1 MDLIEKSETRI
12 VILGDES
19 TTAIGDVK
27 ALGWVGRVIARTP
40 VEDPIIDIYNV
51 PSPGETSANLLE
63 RWGQEVQ
70 RRFRPESTNRLVL
83 ALGNSDAREGISV
96 SRSRLNV
103 ATVIDEAR
111 RNEISVF
118 VVGPAPSFDKALNY
132 EIEHLAT
139 GYEDVCRRRNV
150 PFVDFFHPLVDHEG
164 FNAELEVSARNMP
177 GQTGYGLMAWLVLNR
192 GWYPWLGL
200 EEEKSD

>member
-1 MDLIEKSETRI
+1 MENEASTETRI
-12 VILGDES
+12 VILGDET

-40 VEDPIIDIYNV
+40 IEDPIIDIYNI
-51 PSPGETSANLLE
+51 PSPGETSAGLLD
-63 RWGQEVQ
+63 RWSLEVQ
-70 RRFRPESTNRLVL
+70 RRFRPETQNRIVL
-83 ALGNSDAREGISV
+83 ALGNADASEGISV

-111 RNEISVF
+111 RNDFSVL
-118 VVGPAPSFDKALNY
+118 VVGPSPSFNKALNY

-139 GYEDVCRRRNV
+139 GYEDVCKRRNI

-164 FNAELEVSARNMP
+164 FNVELEVSARNMP

-200 EEEKSD
+200 EETKD

>member
-1 MDLIEKSETRI
+1 MEIEAGTETRI
-12 VILGDES
+12 VILGDET

-40 VEDPIIDIYNV
+40 VEDPIIDIFNV
-51 PSPGETSANLLE
+51 PSPGETSAGLLE
-63 RWGQEVQ
+63 RWSLEVQ
-70 RRFRPESTNRLVL
+70 RRFRPETQNRIVL
-83 ALGNSDAREGISV
+83 ALGNADASEGISV

-111 RNEISVF
+111 RNDFSVL
-118 VVGPAPSFDKALNY
+118 VVGPSPSFNKALNY

-139 GYEDVCRRRNV
+139 GYEDVCNRRNI

-164 FNAELEVSARNMP
+164 FNVELEVSARNMP

-200 EEEKSD
+200 EDVQD

>member
-1 MDLIEKSETRI
+1 MEQAEGRETRI

-40 VEDPIIDIYNV
+40 SEEPIIDIYNI
-51 PSPGETSANLLE
+51 PSPGETSAGLLE
-63 RWGQEVQ
+63 RWGAEVQ
-70 RRFRPESTNRLVL
+70 RRFRPETDNRLVL

-103 ATVIDEAR
+103 ATIIDEAR

-118 VVGPAPSFDKALNY
+118 VVGPPPSFCLLY
-132 EIEHLAT
+132 T
-139 GYEDVCRRRNV
+139 
-150 PFVDFFHPLVDHEG
+150 
-164 FNAELEVSARNMP
+164 
-177 GQTGYGLMAWLVLNR
+177 
-192 GWYPWLGL
+192 
-200 EEEKSD
+200 SDAADE

>member
-1 MDLIEKSETRI
+1 MENEAGTETRI
-12 VILGDES
+12 VILGDET
-19 TTAIGDVK
+19 TTAIGDVR

-51 PSPGETSANLLE
+51 PSPGETSAGLLD
-63 RWGQEVQ
+63 RWSLEVQ
-70 RRFRPESTNRLVL
+70 RRFRPETQNRIVL
-83 ALGNSDAREGISV
+83 ALGNADASEGISV

-111 RNEISVF
+111 RNDFSVL
-118 VVGPAPSFDKALNY
+118 VVGPSPSFNKALNY

-139 GYEDVCRRRNV
+139 GYEDVCNRRNI

-164 FNAELEVSARNMP
+164 FNVELEVSARNMP

-200 EEEKSD
+200 EEVQD

>member
-1 MDLIEKSETRI
+1 MENEASTETRI
-12 VILGDES
+12 VILGDET

-51 PSPGETSANLLE
+51 PSPGETSAGLLE
-63 RWGQEVQ
+63 RWSLEVQ
-70 RRFRPESTNRLVL
+70 RRFRPETQNRIVL
-83 ALGNSDAREGISV
+83 ALGNADSSEGISV

-111 RNEISVF
+111 RNDFSVL
-118 VVGPAPSFDKALNY
+118 VVGPSPSFNKALNY

-139 GYEDVCRRRNV
+139 GYEDVCKRRNI

-164 FNAELEVSARNMP
+164 FNVELEVSARNMP

-200 EEEKSD
+200 EETKD

>member
-1 MDLIEKSETRI
+1 MEIEAGTETRI
-12 VILGDES
+12 VILGDET

-51 PSPGETSANLLE
+51 PSPGETSAGLLE
-63 RWGQEVQ
+63 RWSLEVQ
-70 RRFRPESTNRLVL
+70 RRFRPETQNRIVL
-83 ALGNSDAREGISV
+83 ALGNADASEGISV

-111 RNEISVF
+111 RNDFSVL
-118 VVGPAPSFDKALNY
+118 VVGPSPSFNKALNY

-139 GYEDVCRRRNV
+139 GYEDVCNRRNI

-164 FNAELEVSARNMP
+164 FNVELEVSARNMP

-200 EEEKSD
+200 EEVQD

>member
-1 MDLIEKSETRI
+1 MENEAGTETRI
-12 VILGDES
+12 VILGDET

-27 ALGWVGRVIARTP
+27 ALGWVGRVIAKTP

-51 PSPGETSANLLE
+51 PSPGETSAGLLD
-63 RWGQEVQ
+63 RWSLEVQ
-70 RRFRPESTNRLVL
+70 RRFRPETQNRIVL
-83 ALGNSDAREGISV
+83 ALGNADASEGISV

-111 RNEISVF
+111 RNDFSVL
-118 VVGPAPSFDKALNY
+118 VVGPSPSFNKALNY

-139 GYEDVCRRRNV
+139 GYEDVCNRRNI

-164 FNAELEVSARNMP
+164 FNVELEVSARNMP

-200 EEEKSD
+200 EDVQD

>member
-1 MDLIEKSETRI
+1 MENEAGTETRI
-12 VILGDES
+12 VILGDET

-40 VEDPIIDIYNV
+40 VEDPIIDIFNV
-51 PSPGETSANLLE
+51 PSPGETSAGLLD
-63 RWGQEVQ
+63 RWSLEVQ
-70 RRFRPESTNRLVL
+70 RRFRPETQNRIVL
-83 ALGNSDAREGISV
+83 ALGNADASEGISV

-111 RNEISVF
+111 RNDFSVL
-118 VVGPAPSFDKALNY
+118 VVGPSPSFNKALNY

-139 GYEDVCRRRNV
+139 GYEDVCNRRNI

-164 FNAELEVSARNMP
+164 FNVELEVSARNMP

-200 EEEKSD
+200 EDVQD

>member
-1 MDLIEKSETRI
+1 MENEAGTETRI
-12 VILGDES
+12 VILGDDT

-40 VEDPIIDIYNV
+40 VEDPIIDIFNV
-51 PSPGETSANLLE
+51 PSPGETSAGLLE
-63 RWGQEVQ
+63 RWSLEVQ
-70 RRFRPESTNRLVL
+70 RRFRPETQNRIVL
-83 ALGNSDAREGISV
+83 ALGNADASEGISV

-111 RNEISVF
+111 RNDFSVL
-118 VVGPAPSFDKALNY
+118 VVGPSPSFNKALNY

-139 GYEDVCRRRNV
+139 GYEDVCNRRNI

-164 FNAELEVSARNMP
+164 FNVELEVSARNMP

-200 EEEKSD
+200 EDVQD

>member
-1 MDLIEKSETRI
+1 MENEAGTETRI
-12 VILGDES
+12 VILGDET

-51 PSPGETSANLLE
+51 PSPGETSAGLLE
-63 RWGQEVQ
+63 RWSLEVQ
-70 RRFRPESTNRLVL
+70 RRFRPETQNRIVL
-83 ALGNSDAREGISV
+83 ALGNADASEGISV

-111 RNEISVF
+111 RNDFSVL
-118 VVGPAPSFDKALNY
+118 VVGPSPSFNKALNY

-139 GYEDVCRRRNV
+139 GYEDVCNRRSI

-164 FNAELEVSARNMP
+164 FNVELEVSARNMP

-200 EEEKSD
+200 EDIQD

>member
-1 MDLIEKSETRI
+1 MEIEAGTETRI
-12 VILGDES
+12 VILGDET

-51 PSPGETSANLLE
+51 PSPGETSAGLLE
-63 RWGQEVQ
+63 RWSLEVQ
-70 RRFRPESTNRLVL
+70 RRFRPETQNRIVL
-83 ALGNSDAREGISV
+83 ALGNADASEGISV

-111 RNEISVF
+111 RNDFSVL
-118 VVGPAPSFDKALNY
+118 VVGPSPSFNKALNY

-139 GYEDVCRRRNV
+139 GYEDVCNRRNS

-164 FNAELEVSARNMP
+164 FNVELEVSARNMP

-192 GWYPWLGL
+192 GWYTWLGL
-200 EEEKSD
+200 EDVQD

>member
-1 MDLIEKSETRI
+1 MENEAGTETRI
-12 VILGDES
+12 VILGDET

-51 PSPGETSANLLE
+51 PSPGETSAGLLE
-63 RWGQEVQ
+63 RWSLEVQ
-70 RRFRPESTNRLVL
+70 RRFRPETQNRIVL
-83 ALGNSDAREGISV
+83 ALGNADASEGISV

-111 RNEISVF
+111 RNDFSVL
-118 VVGPAPSFDKALNY
+118 VVGPSPSFNKALNY

-139 GYEDVCRRRNV
+139 GYEDVCNRRNI

-164 FNAELEVSARNMP
+164 FNVELEVSARNMP

-200 EEEKSD
+200 DDVQD

>member
-1 MDLIEKSETRI
+1 MENEASTETRI
-12 VILGDES
+12 VILGDET

-40 VEDPIIDIYNV
+40 IEDPIIDIYNV
-51 PSPGETSANLLE
+51 PSPGETSSGLLE
-63 RWGQEVQ
+63 RWSLEVQ
-70 RRFRPESTNRLVL
+70 RRFRPETQNRIVL
-83 ALGNSDAREGISV
+83 ALGNADASEGISV

-111 RNEISVF
+111 RNDFSVL
-118 VVGPAPSFDKALNY
+118 VVGPSPSFNKALNY

-139 GYEDVCRRRNV
+139 GYEDVCKRRNI

-164 FNAELEVSARNMP
+164 FNVELEVSARNMP

-200 EEEKSD
+200 EETKD

>member
-1 MDLIEKSETRI
+1 MNSAERLETRI
-12 VILGDES
+12 VILGDEL
-19 TTAIGDVK
+19 TTAIGDTK

-40 VEDPIIDIYNV
+40 TEEPVIDVYTTPV
-51 PSPGETSANLLE
+51 PGETSATLLE
-63 RWGQEVQ
+63 RWSAEVQ
-70 RRFRPESTNRLVL
+70 RRFTPETDNRLVL
-83 ALGNSDAREGISV
+83 ALSNNDAREGLSV

-103 ATVIDEAR
+103 ATIIDEAR
-111 RNEISVF
+111 RNDISVF

-139 GYEDVCRRRNV
+139 GYEDVCKRRNI

-164 FNAELEVSARNMP
+164 FNSELEVSTRNMP

-192 GWYPWLGL
+192 GWYQWLDL
-200 EEEKSD
+200 QEEEN

>member
-1 MDLIEKSETRI
+1 MDNEAGIETRV
-12 VILGDES
+12 VILGDET

-51 PSPGETSANLLE
+51 PSPGETSAGLLE
-63 RWGQEVQ
+63 RWSLEVQ
-70 RRFRPESTNRLVL
+70 RRFRPETQNRIVL
-83 ALGNSDAREGISV
+83 ALGNADASEGISV

-111 RNEISVF
+111 RNDFSVL
-118 VVGPAPSFDKALNY
+118 VVGPSPSFNKALNY

-139 GYEDVCRRRNV
+139 GYEDVCKRRSI

-164 FNAELEVSARNMP
+164 FNVELEVSARNMP

-200 EEEKSD
+200 EDTQD

>member
-1 MDLIEKSETRI
+1 MEIEAGTETRI
-12 VILGDES
+12 VILGDET

-51 PSPGETSANLLE
+51 PSPGETSAGLLE
-63 RWGQEVQ
+63 RWSLEVQ
-70 RRFRPESTNRLVL
+70 RRFRPETQNRIVL
-83 ALGNSDAREGISV
+83 ALGNADASEGISV

-111 RNEISVF
+111 RNDFSVL
-118 VVGPAPSFDKALNY
+118 VVGPSPSFNKALNY

-139 GYEDVCRRRNV
+139 GYEDVCNRRNI

-164 FNAELEVSARNMP
+164 FNVELEVSARNMP

-200 EEEKSD
+200 EDVQD

>member
-1 MDLIEKSETRI
+1 
-12 VILGDES
+12 
-19 TTAIGDVK
+19 
-27 ALGWVGRVIARTP
+27 
-40 VEDPIIDIYNV
+40 
-51 PSPGETSANLLE
+51 
-63 RWGQEVQ
+63 
-70 RRFRPESTNRLVL
+70 VL
-83 ALGNSDAREGISV
+83 ALGNSDASEGISV

-111 RNEISVF
+111 RNDISVF

-150 PFVDFFHPLVDHEG
+150 TFVDFFHPLVDHEG

-177 GQTGYGLMAWLVLNR
+177 AQTGYGLMAWLVLNR

-200 EEEKSD
+200 EETQS

>member
-1 MDLIEKSETRI
+1 MEIEAGTETRI
-12 VILGDES
+12 VILGDET

-51 PSPGETSANLLE
+51 PSPGETSAGLLE
-63 RWGQEVQ
+63 RWSLEVQ
-70 RRFRPESTNRLVL
+70 RRFRPETQNRIVL
-83 ALGNSDAREGISV
+83 ALGNADASEGISV

-111 RNEISVF
+111 RNDFSVL
-118 VVGPAPSFDKALNY
+118 VVGPSPSFNKALNY

-139 GYEDVCRRRNV
+139 GYEDVCNRRNI

-164 FNAELEVSARNMP
+164 FNVELEVSARNMP

-200 EEEKSD
+200 EDIQD

>member
-1 MDLIEKSETRI
+1 MDNEAGTETRI
-12 VILGDES
+12 VILGDET

-51 PSPGETSANLLE
+51 PSPGETSAGLLE
-63 RWGQEVQ
+63 RWSLEVQ
-70 RRFRPESTNRLVL
+70 RRFRPETQNRIVL
-83 ALGNSDAREGISV
+83 ALGNADASEGISV

-111 RNEISVF
+111 RNDFSVL
-118 VVGPAPSFDKALNY
+118 VVGPSPSFNKALNY

-139 GYEDVCRRRNV
+139 GYEDVCNRRNI

-164 FNAELEVSARNMP
+164 FNVELEVSARNMP

-200 EEEKSD
+200 EDVQD

>member
-1 MDLIEKSETRI
+1 MENEASTETRI
-12 VILGDES
+12 VILGDET

-40 VEDPIIDIYNV
+40 AEDPIIDIYNV
-51 PSPGETSANLLE
+51 PSPGETSAGLLE
-63 RWGQEVQ
+63 RWSLEVQ
-70 RRFRPESTNRLVL
+70 RRFRPETQNRIVL
-83 ALGNSDAREGISV
+83 ALGNADASEGISV

-111 RNEISVF
+111 RNDFSVL
-118 VVGPAPSFDKALNY
+118 VVGPSPSFNKALNY
-132 EIEHLAT
+132 EVEHLAT
-139 GYEDVCRRRNV
+139 GYEDVCKRRNI

-164 FNAELEVSARNMP
+164 FNVELEVSARNMP

-200 EEEKSD
+200 EETND

>member
-1 MDLIEKSETRI
+1 MEIEAGTETRI
-12 VILGDES
+12 VILGDE
-19 TTAIGDVK
+19 TTTTIGDVK

-51 PSPGETSANLLE
+51 PSPGETSAGLLE
-63 RWGQEVQ
+63 RWSLEVQ
-70 RRFRPESTNRLVL
+70 RRFRPETENRIVL
-83 ALGNSDAREGISV
+83 ALGNADASEGISV

-111 RNEISVF
+111 RNDFSVL
-118 VVGPAPSFDKALNY
+118 VVGPSPSFNKALNY

-139 GYEDVCRRRNV
+139 GYEDVCNRRNI

-164 FNAELEVSARNMP
+164 FNVELEVSARNMP

-200 EEEKSD
+200 EDVQD

>member
-1 MDLIEKSETRI
+1 MENEASTETRI
-12 VILGDES
+12 VILGDET

-51 PSPGETSANLLE
+51 PSPGETSAGLLE
-63 RWGQEVQ
+63 RWSLEVQ
-70 RRFRPESTNRLVL
+70 RRFRPETQNRIVL
-83 ALGNSDAREGISV
+83 ALGNADASEGMSV

-111 RNEISVF
+111 RNDFSVL
-118 VVGPAPSFDKALNY
+118 VVGPSPSFNKALNY

-139 GYEDVCRRRNV
+139 GYEDVCKRRNI

-164 FNAELEVSARNMP
+164 FNVELEVSARNMP

-200 EEEKSD
+200 EETKD

>member
-1 MDLIEKSETRI
+1 MENEAGTETRI
-12 VILGDES
+12 VILGDET

-51 PSPGETSANLLE
+51 PSPGETSAGLLE
-63 RWGQEVQ
+63 RWSLEVQ
-70 RRFRPESTNRLVL
+70 RRFRPETQNRIVL
-83 ALGNSDAREGISV
+83 ALGNADASEGISV

-111 RNEISVF
+111 RNDFSVL
-118 VVGPAPSFDKALNY
+118 VVGPSPSFNKALNY

-139 GYEDVCRRRNV
+139 GYEDVCNRRNI

-164 FNAELEVSARNMP
+164 FNVELEVSARNMP

-200 EEEKSD
+200 EDVQD

>member
-1 MDLIEKSETRI
+1 MENEASTKTRI
-12 VILGDES
+12 VILGDET

-51 PSPGETSANLLE
+51 PSPGETSAGLLE
-63 RWGQEVQ
+63 RWSLEVQ
-70 RRFRPESTNRLVL
+70 RRFRPETQNRIVL
-83 ALGNSDAREGISV
+83 ALGNADASEGISV

-111 RNEISVF
+111 RNDFSVL
-118 VVGPAPSFDKALNY
+118 VVGPSPSFNKALNY

-139 GYEDVCRRRNV
+139 GYEDVCNRRNI

-164 FNAELEVSARNMP
+164 FNVELEVSARNMP

-200 EEEKSD
+200 EDVQD

>member
-1 MDLIEKSETRI
+1 MEHEAGTETRI
-12 VILGDES
+12 VILGDET

-51 PSPGETSANLLE
+51 PSPGETSAGLLE
-63 RWGQEVQ
+63 RWSLEVQ
-70 RRFRPESTNRLVL
+70 RRFRPETQNRIVL
-83 ALGNSDAREGISV
+83 ALGNADASEGISV

-111 RNEISVF
+111 RNDFSVL
-118 VVGPAPSFDKALNY
+118 VVGPSPSFNKALNY

-139 GYEDVCRRRNV
+139 GYEDVCNRRNI

-164 FNAELEVSARNMP
+164 FNVELEVSARNMP

-200 EEEKSD
+200 EDIQD

>member
-1 MDLIEKSETRI
+1 MENEAGTETRI
-12 VILGDES
+12 VILGDET

-40 VEDPIIDIYNV
+40 IEDPIIDIYNV
-51 PSPGETSANLLE
+51 PSPGETSAGLLD
-63 RWGQEVQ
+63 RWSLEVQ
-70 RRFRPESTNRLVL
+70 RRFRPETQNRIVL
-83 ALGNSDAREGISV
+83 ALGNADASEGISV

-111 RNEISVF
+111 RNDFSVL
-118 VVGPAPSFDKALNY
+118 VVGPSPSFNKALNY

-139 GYEDVCRRRNV
+139 GYEDVCNRRNI

-164 FNAELEVSARNMP
+164 FNVELEVSARNMP

-200 EEEKSD
+200 EDVQD

>member
-1 MDLIEKSETRI
+1 MEATERETRI
-12 VILGDES
+12 VILGDEL
-19 TTAIGDVK
+19 TTAIGDAK

-40 VEDPIIDIYNV
+40 TEDPIIDVYNI
-51 PSPGETSANLLE
+51 PSPGETSSGLLE
-63 RWGQEVQ
+63 RWSAEVQ
-70 RRFRPESTNRLVL
+70 RRFRPETDNRLVL

-96 SRSRLNV
+96 SRSRLNI
-103 ATVIDEAR
+103 ATIIDEAR

-139 GYEDVCRRRNV
+139 GYEDVCKRRNIT
-150 PFVDFFHPLVDHEG
+150 FVDFFHPLVDHEG
-164 FNAELEVSARNMP
+164 FNAELEVSRRNSP

-192 GWYPWLGL
+192 GWNSWLGL
-200 EEEKSD
+200 EEQAS

>member
-1 MDLIEKSETRI
+1 MELSQEQEIRI
-12 VILGDES
+12 VVLGDEL
-19 TTAIGDVK
+19 TTAIGDTK

-40 VEDPIIDIYNV
+40 SEDPIIDVYTV
-51 PSPGETSANLLE
+51 PLPGETSATMLE
-63 RWGQEVQ
+63 RWSSEVQ
-70 RRFRPESTNRLVL
+70 RRFSPETDNRLVL
-83 ALGNSDAREGISV
+83 ALGNADAREGLSV

-103 ATVIDEAR
+103 ATIIDEAR
-111 RNEISVF
+111 RNGIAVF

-139 GYEDVCRRRNV
+139 GYEDVCKRRNV

-192 GWYPWLGL
+192 GWYRWLGL
-200 EEEKSD
+200 EDSTS

>member
-1 MDLIEKSETRI
+1 MENEASTETRI
-12 VILGDES
+12 VILGDET

-40 VEDPIIDIYNV
+40 AEDPIIDIYNV
-51 PSPGETSANLLE
+51 PSPGETSAGLLE
-63 RWGQEVQ
+63 RWSLEVQ
-70 RRFRPESTNRLVL
+70 RRFRPETQNRIVL
-83 ALGNSDAREGISV
+83 ALGNADASEGISV

-111 RNEISVF
+111 RNDFSVL
-118 VVGPAPSFDKALNY
+118 VVGPSPSFNKALNY

-139 GYEDVCRRRNV
+139 GYEDVCKRRNI

-164 FNAELEVSARNMP
+164 FNVELEVSARNMP

-200 EEEKSD
+200 EETKD

>member
-1 MDLIEKSETRI
+1 MEHEAGTETRI
-12 VILGDES
+12 VILGDET

-51 PSPGETSANLLE
+51 PSPGETSAGLLE
-63 RWGQEVQ
+63 RWSLEVQ
-70 RRFRPESTNRLVL
+70 RRFRPETQNRIVL
-83 ALGNSDAREGISV
+83 ALGNADASEGISV

-111 RNEISVF
+111 RNDFSVL
-118 VVGPAPSFDKALNY
+118 VVGPSPSFNKALNY

-139 GYEDVCRRRNV
+139 GYEDVCNRRNI

-164 FNAELEVSARNMP
+164 FNVELEVSARNMP

-200 EEEKSD
+200 EDVQD

>member
-1 MDLIEKSETRI
+1 MENEASTETRI
-12 VILGDES
+12 VILGDET

-51 PSPGETSANLLE
+51 PSPGETSAGLLE
-63 RWGQEVQ
+63 RWSLEVQ
-70 RRFRPESTNRLVL
+70 RRFRPETQNRIVL
-83 ALGNSDAREGISV
+83 ALGNADASEGISV

-111 RNEISVF
+111 RNDFSVL
-118 VVGPAPSFDKALNY
+118 VVGPSPSFNKELNY

-139 GYEDVCRRRNV
+139 GYEDVCKRRNI

-164 FNAELEVSARNMP
+164 FNVELEVSARNMP

-200 EEEKSD
+200 EETKD

>member
-1 MDLIEKSETRI
+1 MENEASTETRI
-12 VILGDES
+12 VILGDET

-51 PSPGETSANLLE
+51 PSPGETSAGLLE
-63 RWGQEVQ
+63 RWSLEVQ
-70 RRFRPESTNRLVL
+70 RRFRPETQNRIVL
-83 ALGNSDAREGISV
+83 ALGNADASEGISV

-111 RNEISVF
+111 RNDFSVL
-118 VVGPAPSFDKALNY
+118 VVGPSPSFNKALNY

-139 GYEDVCRRRNV
+139 GYEDVCNRRNI

-164 FNAELEVSARNMP
+164 FNVELEVSARNMP

-200 EEEKSD
+200 EDVQD